1 MNCMG
6 VRALATI
13 CNFQTASLQRCTVD
27 NFVAARALEP

>member
-1 MNCMG
+1 MYCTG

-13 CNFQTASLQRCTVD
+13 CNFQTASLQRCAVD